1 MYYLPS
7 RGADSDID
15 HCLVVAKVRER
26 LAESKQVTQE
36 FDVERFNLKTPYD
49 LEVNVSKRSATL
61 EILSDSEGMN
71 RVWENIKENVETT
84 AKGSLGL
91 YELKQHL
98 PRLDEEHLFFFRS
111 KKTGSIA
118 VIRIS
123 KPKQPRLYKQCM
135 TCS

>member
-26 LAESKQVTQE
+26 LAESKQVTQK

-49 LEVNVSKRSATL
+49 LEVNVSKRSPTL
-61 EILSDSEGMN
+61 EILSDSEGIN

-98 PRLDEEHLFFFRS
+98 PWLDEEHLFFLDQR
-111 KKTGSIA
+111 
-118 VIRIS
+118 
-123 KPKQPRLYKQCM
+123 KQAQLQWLEYPNQSNLDYINNV
-135 TCS
+135 